1 MTQNAPTNNPTTNN
15 PTTNQP
21 NMVVG
26 GAYGIGAAVVAR
38 LRAAGVPVVVWDLDG
53 DRDIDCDISDPEQIG
68 AALATTIERIGVPAR
83 VTVCAGIGHS
93 GMLRD
98 VGVDGWDHVFNV
110 NTRGP
115 WLVMRAAADAMIDAQ
130 TGGSIVAVTSVS
142 ARLVDRNMG
151 VYCASKAALNMIVE
165 VAASEW
171 GRNGVRVNGVAP
183 GVTNTRM
190 LGNAPH
196 DSGWLA
202 GVAERTALG
211 RIGEATD
218 IAAAIEAMHSLDWV
232 TGHILECDGGL
243 SNHSPIDSWGE
254 MLRRSGTSR

>member
-1 MTQNAPTNNPTTNN
+1 MTKISASNPTL
-15 PTTNQP
+15 
-21 NMVVG
+21 VVG
-26 GAYGIGAAVVAR
+26 GAYGIGAAVVAQ
-38 LRAAGVPVVVWDLDG
+38 LRADDVPVVVWDRDG
-53 DRDIDCDISDPEQIG
+53 DRDIDCDITDPEQID
-68 AALATTIERIGVPAR
+68 AAFTATIERIGVPTR

-115 WLVMRAAADAMIDAQ
+115 WLVMRAAAEAMVAAQ

-165 VAASEW
+165 VAACEW
-171 GRNGVRVNGVAP
+171 GSDRIRVNGVAP

-190 LGNAPH
+190 LGNSPH

-202 GVAERTALG
+202 AVTERTALG

-218 IAAAIEAMHSLDWV
+218 VAAAIEALHGLDWV

-254 MLRRSGTSR
+254 LLRLKRR

>member
-1 MTQNAPTNNPTTNN
+1 MTKNSASNPT
-15 PTTNQP
+15 
-21 NMVVG
+21 MVVG
-26 GAYGIGAAVVAR
+26 GAYGIGAAVVDR
-38 LRAAGVPVVVWDLDG
+38 LRADGVPVVVWDLDG
-53 DRDIDCDISDPEQIG
+53 DRDIDCDITDPEQID
-68 AALATTIERIGVPAR
+68 AAFEATIEQIGVPGR

-98 VGVDGWDHVFNV
+98 VAVDGWDHVFNV

-115 WLVMRAAADAMIDAQ
+115 WLVMRAAAEAMIGAQ
-130 TGGSIVAVTSVS
+130 IGGSIVAVTSVS

-151 VYCASKAALNMIVE
+151 AYCASKAALNMIVE
-165 VAASEW
+165 VAACEW
-171 GRNGVRVNGVAP
+171 GSNGIRVNGVAP

-202 GVAERTALG
+202 GVTERTALG

-218 IAAAIEAMHSLDWV
+218 IAAAIEAVHGLDWV
-232 TGHILECDGGL
+232 TGQILECDGGL

-254 MLRRSGTSR
+254 MLRRKNR

>member
-1 MTQNAPTNNPTTNN
+1 MTENSESNPTI
-15 PTTNQP
+15 
-21 NMVVG
+21 VVG
-26 GAYGIGAAVVAR
+26 GAYGIGAAVVDR
-38 LRAAGVPVVVWDLDG
+38 LRADGAPVVVWDVAG
-53 DRDIDCDISDPEQIG
+53 ARDVDCDITDPEQID
-68 AALATTIERIGVPAR
+68 AAFETTVGRIGVPTR

-93 GMLRD
+93 GMLRA

-115 WLVMRAAADAMIDAQ
+115 WLVMRAAAEAMIEAR

-165 VAASEW
+165 VAACEW
-171 GRNGVRVNGVAP
+171 GAEGIRVNGVAP

-202 GVAERTALG
+202 GVTERTALG
-211 RIGEATD
+211 RIGEADD
-218 IAAAIEAMHSLDWV
+218 IAAAIEAVHRLDWV

-243 SNHSPIDSWGE
+243 SKHSPIDSWGE
-254 MLRRSGTSR
+254 MLRRSSEPRNR